1 MAEVFRIFSDKIEAK
16 MASIFE
22 RAIKDENDSLAA
34 AIKRLQHNIIETE
47 RFGSNKSFYI
57 GEGFARGRH
66 NDTLDRMR
74 KFYEREEKIESSFAR
89 HFSMM
94 SDRRGLRNAN
104 TSATRDETWMYQLG
118 LKKSDV
124 SSNFSYLADQEKDQ
138 RDFDSKLKAAQTKG
152 IIEAQKK
159 RQAGFDRGHSA
170 EVRARLGQMHDAK
183 AFRYAMMDTD
193 ERKIRT
199 LMDSHRSWNRGQAE
213 QVYFHQLTENT
224 KWLRLIGKNNPKI
237 AKNLIP
243 IAKAVGKAS
252 GLPIIGAFARNPAL
266 GAITAL
272 IGGGLS
278 AGSYSLGRSRTLA
291 KWMNA
296 RAVTG
301 DIGFGTFHGLAA
313 AGMSYEQML
322 QSLSK
327 YSIKASEARFGGGFD
342 KYAELAKYGVDV
354 SGLFNPYLTAEERRA
369 EEYRVISSA
378 NRVDRAAMMSII
390 GMSPEEY
397 RSERLKNTPR
407 SEWSLSDLQLDIY
420 QGVTKKMKE
429 NHPILDFFIPDK
441 FYQFHSLLAAN
452 KEIEDRK
459 FFGDKA
465 VDARNEIY
473 NLHRWDEIR
482 ETAEIDDRY
491 RAGMFDNSVTNN
503 ETNNGK
509 SLTVINNWG
518 GVSVETN
525 DPVRLAEGL
534 EAGIGNK
541 FIGSREVAEWFDTKA
556 VK

>member
-525 DPVRLAEGL
+525 DPVRLADGL
-534 EAGIGNK
+534 EASIGNK

>member
-34 AIKRLQHNIIETE
+34 SIKRLQHNRIETE

-74 KFYEREEKIESSFAR
+74 KFYEREEKIASSFAR

-94 SDRRGLRNAN
+94 SDRRGIRNAN
-104 TSATRDETWMYQLG
+104 TRATRDETWMYQLG

-138 RDFDSKLKAAQTKG
+138 RDFDSKLEAARTRG

-159 RQAGFDRGHSA
+159 RQAGFDRGHNA

-193 ERKIRT
+193 ERNIRT

-213 QVYFHQLTENT
+213 QVYFQQLTENT

-243 IAKAVGKAS
+243 IAKTIGKAS
-252 GLPIIGAFARNPAL
+252 GIPIIGAFAKNPAL
-266 GAITAL
+266 GALTAL
-272 IGGGLS
+272 IGGS
-278 AGSYSLGRSRTLA
+278 FAAGHYSLGRSRTLA
-291 KWMNA
+291 GWMNA
-296 RAVTG
+296 RSVTG
-301 DIGFGTFHGLAA
+301 DISGGTFSGLAA
-313 AGMSYEQML
+313 TGMSYEQML

-327 YSIKASEARFGGGFD
+327 YSVKSSEARFGGGFD

-369 EEYRVISSA
+369 EE
-378 NRVDRAAMMSII
+378 
-390 GMSPEEY
+390 
-397 RSERLKNTPR
+397 
-407 SEWSLSDLQLDIY
+407 
-420 QGVTKKMKE
+420 
-429 NHPILDFFIPDK
+429 
-441 FYQFHSLLAAN
+441 
-452 KEIEDRK
+452 
-459 FFGDKA
+459 
-465 VDARNEIY
+465 
-473 NLHRWDEIR
+473 
-482 ETAEIDDRY
+482 
-491 RAGMFDNSVTNN
+491 
-503 ETNNGK
+503 
-509 SLTVINNWG
+509 
-518 GVSVETN
+518 
-525 DPVRLAEGL
+525 
-534 EAGIGNK
+534 
-541 FIGSREVAEWFDTKA
+541 
-556 VK
+556 